1 MIKKPKETSEI
12 CLIAPTESLADRAR
26 AIIRESHTP
35 ILVYTAALDQAV
47 HIAEELLHQGTWL
60 FISRRGTRNILQR
73 KIHATVVNIPVFAS
87 DYITALQRARQV
99 KGTVAFFIAEEIS
112 DELQTMCLLLNIKM
126 RCYYFTDD
134 ASCRNCV
141 QQAIDDGA
149 VLGIGGAVSA
159 KYAND
164 ANMPYIVVESS
175 DNSVRQSI
183 ETACQMAALRRENI
197 KKQEQM
203 QIQLE
208 RFENILN
215 YTHDAILA
223 VDSKGCI
230 DVMNQVATRIL
241 NPEHLPYKG
250 RPINEILPNTRV
262 NAVLESGKME
272 INQLM
277 DINGTLVSTNRVPIT
292 VNGEV
297 KGAVTTFQDVKF
309 LQNTERSIRI
319 KLHKKGL
326 AAKYNFSDI
335 IGESKSLKSA
345 KEFAE
350 NFADLQFTTMLYGET
365 GTGKEMFAQS
375 IHNAGPRKDGPF
387 VAVNCTALSKSLL
400 ESELFGYA
408 DSSFTGAKRG
418 GKAGLFEL
426 AHGGTIFLDEIGE
439 LPIEFQAQFLRVLQE
454 KEVRRVGGDTVI
466 PVDIRVI
473 GATNCDLS
481 QQVERGTFRRDLY
494 YRLNVL
500 NIMIP
505 PLRERENDYLLI
517 AESIYNHVFPDRSP
531 DQLQTFLQIMERY
544 RSYPWPG
551 NVRELDSV
559 VERACILQ
567 RHGMKKE
574 NIFNA
579 LHIMMA
585 PHKNS
590 QRSASEMQRKTLL
603 ERERKEIEAAL
614 EKNNG
619 NISLTAKELNISRS
633 TLYRKLKA

>member
-1 MIKKPKETSEI
+1 MAKKPEETSEI
-12 CLIAPTESLADRAR
+12 CLIAPAESLADRAR
-26 AIIRESHTP
+26 AIIQESNTP
-35 ILVYTAALDQAV
+35 IVVYTAALDQAV
-47 HIAEELLHQGTWL
+47 HIAKELMCHGTWL

-73 KIHATVVNIPVFAS
+73 KLHATVVNIPVFAS
-87 DYITALQRARQV
+87 DYIPALQRARQV

-126 RCYYFTDD
+126 RCYSFTDD

-141 QQAIDDGA
+141 RQAIEDGA
-149 VLGIGGAVSA
+149 VLGIGGVVSA
-159 KYAND
+159 TYAHD
-164 ANMPYIVVESS
+164 ADMPYIVVESS

-183 ETACQMAALRRENI
+183 ETACQMVALRRENI

-208 RFENILN
+208 RYENILN

-223 VDSKGCI
+223 VDSKGRI
-230 DVMNQVATRIL
+230 DVMNQVAARIL
-241 NPEHLPYKG
+241 NPGNLPYKG
-250 RPINEILPNTRV
+250 RPIKEILPNTRV
-262 NAVLESGKME
+262 NTVLESGKME

-277 DINGTLVSTNRVPIT
+277 DIHGTLVSTNRVPIT

-309 LQNTERSIRI
+309 LQSTERSIRI
-319 KLHKKGL
+319 RLHEKGL
-326 AAKYNFSDI
+326 AAKYHFSDI
-335 IGESKSLKSA
+335 IGVSKSLKNA

-375 IHNAGPRKDGPF
+375 IHNASPRKDGPF
-387 VAVNCTALSKSLL
+387 VAVNCTALSKNLL

-418 GKAGLFEL
+418 GKAGLFEI

-439 LPIEFQAQFLRVLQE
+439 LPLEFQAQFLRVLQE

-517 AESIYNHVFPDRSP
+517 AASIYNHVFPDKSP

-544 RSYPWPG
+544 RNYPWPG

-559 VERACILQ
+559 VERTCILQ
-567 RHGMKKE
+567 KHGMKPE
-574 NIFNA
+574 NIFDA

-585 PHKNS
+585 PHNNTA
-590 QRSASEMQRKTLL
+590 RPAPEMQRKTLL
-603 ERERKEIEAAL
+603 EHERKEIEAAL
-614 EKNNG
+614 EKNHG